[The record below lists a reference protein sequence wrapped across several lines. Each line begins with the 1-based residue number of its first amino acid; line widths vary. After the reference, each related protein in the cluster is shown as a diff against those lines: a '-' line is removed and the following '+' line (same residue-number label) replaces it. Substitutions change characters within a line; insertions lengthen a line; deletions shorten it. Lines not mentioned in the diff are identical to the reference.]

1 MNALIE
7 FFGRFHPVLVHLPI
21 GFLLLALVFQWLSRK
36 ESYRM
41 IVPAIR
47 VAFLLGMISAVV
59 SCLSGWS
66 LSSSGE
72 YDEAALDLHKWF
84 GISVAVLSAI
94 GFWVSA
100 KPPSLIK
107 NSLSVLTLLLI
118 IITGHLGGTLTHG
131 EAFLTKGIFG
141 NTTDSTKSARKKIAN
156 VQEAVVYTDIVEPIM
171 MDKCGSC
178 HSAKKQKGG
187 LRIDGK
193 EWILKGGKDGQVFVS
208 GNPTGSELY
217 KRVLLD
223 PLEEKHMPPKGKP
236 QLTEQEINL
245 IHWWIS
251 SNAGFEKKTKEVEQ
265 PSQLMP
271 ALLALQSATVTQKK
285 ASVPD
290 GTVDKVSQT
299 ILDSLRNA
307 GIILLPVA
315 DNSNYLL
322 ANFVSIPKLT
332 DQTVSLLQLIS
343 KQLVW
348 LKLGYATLSDNSWKI
363 IGQCN
368 NLTRLS
374 IEHTNITDA
383 GLANLSNLKNLQYL
397 NLVGTKISVQGLQQ
411 LKNISAL
418 ENIYLGQTSVKAND
432 FVVLQKFFPKTILDS
447 GNYHVENLTTD
458 TQLLKAPP
466 VKK

>member
-21 GFLLLALVFQWLSRK
+21 GFLLLALILQWLGRK
-36 ESYRM
+36 EKYM
-41 IVPAIR
+41 AILPAIR

-72 YDEAALDLHKWF
+72 YDEATLDLHRWF
-84 GISVAVLSAI
+84 GISVAV
-94 GFWVSA
+94 F
-100 KPPSLIK
+100 SLIGYIYSSKPNSVVK
-107 NSLSVLTLLLI
+107 NVLSLTTVVLI

-131 EAFLTKGIFG
+131 EGFLTKGIF
-141 NTTDSTKSARKKIAN
+141 NSKDSAGSARKVIAN
-156 VQEAVVYTDIVEPIM
+156 VQEAQVFGDIIQPILT
-171 MDKCGSC
+171 DKCGGC

-193 EWILKGGKDGQVFVS
+193 DWILKGGKDGKVFVQ
-208 GNPTGSELY
+208 GNANASELY
-217 KRVLLD
+217 KRIILD
-223 PLEEKHMPPKGKP
+223 PLEEKHMAPKGKP

-245 IHWWIS
+245 IQWWIS
-251 SNAGFEKKTKEVEQ
+251 SDAGFEKKVKEVTQ
-265 PSQLMP
+265 PAQIIP
-271 ALLALQSATVTQKK
+271 ALLAMQSAAVTQKK
-285 ASVPD
+285 AAIPD
-290 GTVDKVSQT
+290 GSVDKVSQSV
-299 ILDSLRNA
+299 LDTLRNA
-307 GIILLPVA
+307 GIVVLPVSV
-315 DNSNYLL
+315 NSNYLL

-332 DQTVSLLQLIS
+332 DRTVSLLDQIK

-348 LKLGYATLSDNSWKI
+348 LKLGYADLSENSWKI
-363 IGQCN
+363 IGQCK

-383 GLANLSNLKNLQYL
+383 NLKYLTELKNLQYL
-397 NLVGTKISVQGLQQ
+397 NLVGTKVSVQGVQQ
-411 LKNISAL
+411 LKDLPQL
-418 ENIYLGQTSVKAND
+418 ESLYVGQTSIKGND
-432 FVVLQKFFPKTILDS
+432 IVSLQKLFPKAKIDS
-447 GNYHVENLTTD
+447 GNYRLEFIAAD